1 MMLPNALFD
10 AADLFVAAI
19 NGVWRWWSVGDVGD
33 LTWVVCFVLGI
44 CMVVALCFYANAG
57 LLPWFGILPIHCFEC
72 LEYGWYVAPGMLR
85 QDAILI
91 LSRKNSRETTVYNIV
106 MRYLGVLRL
115 ESEGDHV
122 HLAIGKFSGKIKCG
136 YCRCNYFEALTVL
149 LFADEDLEIPYSYRD
164 ASRTSPSDAGML
176 YFSLNW
182 TCYTGIDFKCGDWKM
197 GKLGMRSGMAGIRI
211 RDNLGA
217 GEWKWKE
224 YSGSCDAEGGL
235 DDSWRLS
242 VLKL

>member
-33 LTWVVCFVLGI
+33 LTWVKLRCT
-44 CMVVALCFYANAG
+44 
-57 LLPWFGILPIHCFEC
+57 IL
-72 LEYGWYVAPGMLR
+72 
-85 QDAILI
+85 
-91 LSRKNSRETTVYNIV
+91 
-106 MRYLGVLRL
+106 RYLGVLKL

-122 HLAIGKFSGKIKCG
+122 HLAIGKFPGLKNVTALRLSPFSYLQMRLLKSLIVTGMQAGHRQMMQHNGLCLHWRHVMDMAEK
-136 YCRCNYFEALTVL
+136 EALQGHCPA
-149 LFADEDLEIPYSYRD
+149 FHH
-164 ASRTSPSDAGML
+164 
-176 YFSLNW
+176 W
-182 TCYTGIDFKCGDWKM
+182 KTCYSGIDFKCGDWKM

-224 YSGSCDAEGGL
+224 YSGSCDVEGGL